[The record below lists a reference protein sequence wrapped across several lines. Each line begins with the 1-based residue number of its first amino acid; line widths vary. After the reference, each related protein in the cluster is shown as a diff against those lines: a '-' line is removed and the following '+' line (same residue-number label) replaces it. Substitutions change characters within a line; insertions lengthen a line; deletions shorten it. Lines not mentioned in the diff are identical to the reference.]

1 MFPQSLRLFRF
12 FLLFFF
18 CFQIAYQPIFLHGM
32 QLDTQIKK
40 SCFIRKK
47 YVQKISCFI
56 RKFFVQGEFTIFCGL
71 RDVIVFLENFTI
83 TDEDVQYLKSVM
95 PDAEP
100 EFFHYMQSLDPKQ
113 MKIRAQKEG
122 SVCFPRVPLITLEGP
137 LALCQLV
144 ETTLLTLGWCLN
156 WRRFILIVYL
166 FKCQCKKN
174 LLEVKF

>member
-1 MFPQSLRLFRF
+1 MFYTKKV
-12 FLLFFF
+12 
-18 CFQIAYQPIFLHGM
+18 CTKQIMFY
-32 QLDTQIKK
+32 KK
-40 SCFIRKK
+40 F
-47 YVQKISCFI
+47 
-56 RKFFVQGEFTIFCGL
+56 FFVQGEFTIFCGL

-144 ETTLLTLGWCLN
+144 ETTLLTLGGCIM
-156 WRRFILIVYL
+156 WRRFVVNANNNHNNNIAFRLV
-166 FKCQCKKN
+166 FQ
-174 LLEVKF
+174 